1 MYILTKFFQITLLL
15 LLSLILHI
23 IPWKP
28 SWVIEN
34 IVNFSIVGL
43 FVLAGYLV
51 YLIVKKLYVT
61 QKKTNLYKSAAYTFL
76 LLSYLGVFAIVQ
88 IGLSFGNSTYLKT
101 YEFKNVIFYTYET
114 VDGGTEI
121 STKDARFPIRSVPI
135 ATFPYE
141 MMDLIED
148 GKTIYAVTEDKK
160 VKVYDLKNKE
170 KDE

>member
-28 SWVIEN
+28 SWGIEN

-43 FVLAGYLV
+43 FVLSGYLV
-51 YLIVKKLYVT
+51 YLSVKKLYVT
-61 QKKTNLYKSAAYTFL
+61 QKKRNLYKSAAYTFL
-76 LLSYLGVFAIVQ
+76 LLSYLGVFAITQ
-88 IGLSFGNSTYLKT
+88 IGLSFGNSKYLKT
-101 YEFKNVIFYTYET
+101 YKFENVTFYTYET

-148 GKTIYAVTEDKK
+148 GKIIYAVTEDKK

-170 KDE
+170 KDD